1 MRSLAAPVARVSLA
15 LGLALGTALAC
26 LILLAAATGAVA
38 VPAAEVARI
47 LGAKLLGRPEW
58 LAGLDDMPLRLVWE
72 VRLPRILTAACVGAA
87 LALSGGVFQGVLRN
101 PLADSYTLGVSAG
114 GALGACL
121 CLLAGF
127 SGLGA
132 LSVPACALA
141 GAVGALLVVL
151 LLATARGRLDPLTL
165 ILAGVIVA
173 ATLQAAI
180 GFVKFVAGE
189 NVAGLVFW
197 LMGGFAGKS
206 WPEAAVAGAGLGLGL
221 VAALAWARDLDV
233 LCLGDESAA
242 SLGVAVGRVRL
253 GLLLAGALMTACAV
267 AVSGIIGF
275 VGLVVPHMVRLAV
288 GPAHGRLLPLS
299 ALGGALLLLG
309 ADTAVRGLLAH
320 EVPVGVLTALIGGP
334 YFCLLFLKGR
344 GRG

>member
-1 MRSLAAPVARVSLA
+1 MAKTAGRGIGIGLSLA
-15 LGLALGTALAC
+15 LALGFLM
-26 LILLAAATGAVA
+26 LGAAATGVVP
-38 VPAAEVARI
+38 VPAADVAAI
-47 LGAKLLGRPEW
+47 LGAKLLGQPDW
-58 LAGLDDMPLRLVWE
+58 LAGLADMPMRLVWD
-72 VRLPRILTAACVGAA
+72 VRLPRILTAACVGAG
-87 LALSGGVFQGVLRN
+87 LALSGGLFQGILRN

-121 CLLAGF
+121 GLLAGF
-127 SGLGA
+127 AGLGP

-141 GAVGALLVVL
+141 GSVAALAVVL

-180 GFVKFVAGE
+180 GFVKFAAGE

-206 WPEAAVAGAGLGLGL
+206 WAEAAVAAGGLAVGL
-221 VAALAWARDLDV
+221 AVALAWARDLDV
-233 LCLGDESAA
+233 LSLGDETAA

-275 VGLVVPHMVRLAV
+275 VGLVVPHMIRLAV
-288 GPAHGRLLPLS
+288 GPSHIRLLPLS

-309 ADTAVRGLLAH
+309 ADTAVRGLLSH

-334 YFCLLFLKGR
+334 YFCLLFLR
-344 GRG
+344 GRSHG

>member
-1 MRSLAAPVARVSLA
+1 MGRASGLGIGLG
-15 LGLALGTALAC
+15 LGLALGC
-26 LILLAAATGAVA
+26 LVLVAAATGAVA
-38 VPAAEVARI
+38 VPVADVARI
-47 LGAKLLGRPEW
+47 LGAKLLHRPEW
-58 LAGLDDMPLRLVWE
+58 LAGVADMPMRLVWE
-72 VRLPRILTAACVGAA
+72 VRAPRILAAACVGAG
-87 LALSGGVFQGVLRN
+87 LALSGGVFQGILRN

-127 SGLGA
+127 AGFGV
-132 LSVPACALA
+132 LSVPAFALA
-141 GAVGALLVVL
+141 GSVAALAVVL

-180 GFVKFVAGE
+180 GFVKFAAGE

-197 LMGGFAGKS
+197 LMGGFAGKT
-206 WPEAAVAGAGLGLGL
+206 WPEAAVAAAGLALGL
-221 VAALAWARDLDV
+221 AAALAWARDLDV
-233 LCLGDESAA
+233 LCLGDEAAA

-275 VGLVVPHMVRLAV
+275 VGLVVPHMIRMAA

-344 GRG
+344 GHG